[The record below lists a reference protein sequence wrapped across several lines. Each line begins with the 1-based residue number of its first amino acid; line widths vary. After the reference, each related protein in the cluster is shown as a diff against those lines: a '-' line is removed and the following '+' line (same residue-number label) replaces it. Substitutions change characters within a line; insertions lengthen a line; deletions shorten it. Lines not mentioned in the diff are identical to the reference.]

1 MSLERHVF
9 QAMGAEVLVV
19 GATADERAAVEALFA
34 EWDAVFSRFRPDS
47 ELNRVNRDPSP
58 VVVLSRPFAFALRAA
73 LEAAEAT
80 GGLVD
85 PTVGAAI
92 EAAGYD
98 RDFQLVGDDER
109 PPGPAVPGR
118 RHSLRLSGRLLS
130 RPPGTTLDLN
140 GVVKS
145 LAVDS
150 ALELIS
156 GDGLVAAGGDLA
168 ARGGADIGLPG
179 DGALHLLAGG
189 VATSGTT
196 KRRWHRGGELQHHL
210 IDPRSGRPA
219 VSRWDEV
226 TVAAES
232 CLAADVA
239 AKAAFLLS
247 DDGPGW
253 LDERGLPGR
262 FRAGGELVANHAWTH
277 ALGVPLAA

>member
-1 MSLERHVF
+1 MSRDPHRF
-9 QAMGAEVLVV
+9 NAMGAEVFVQ
-19 GATADERAAVEALFA
+19 GATGEELGAIECLFA
-34 EWDAVFSRFRPDS
+34 DWDAIFSRFRAGS

-58 VVVLSRPFAFALRAA
+58 VVVLSRPFAFALRHA

-80 GGLVD
+80 DGLVE
-85 PTVGAAI
+85 PTLGAAI

-98 RDFQLVGDDER
+98 RDFSLLADDER
-109 PPGPAVPGR
+109 PAGPAVPGS

-130 RPPGTTLDLN
+130 RPPGVALDLN
-140 GVVKS
+140 GIVKS

-150 ALELIS
+150 ALELIA

-168 ARGGADIGLPG
+168 GRGGADVGLPV
-179 DGALHLLAGG
+179 DGALHLVTGG

-196 KRRWHRGGELQHHL
+196 KRRWRRGGELQHHL
-210 IDPRSGRPA
+210 IDPYSGRPA

-247 DDGPGW
+247 DDGPRW

-262 FRAGGELVANHAWTH
+262 FRAGYELVVNHEWSRT
-277 ALGVPLAA
+277 LGKPLAA